1 MRSLPY
7 LFLLWCL
14 LLIPNFG
21 AAQSTLDIGGK
32 IETRLSFNLDESE
45 AIWSR
50 TTFKPKLDSQ
60 IRGNTHAHVSLK
72 MYTTGELH
80 SDWNLQEAYIDYY
93 LGSLDL
99 RAGVQI
105 ISWGTAYSI
114 NPTNN
119 LNPFDLSEEEAF
131 FPEEKLGATALR
143 VKYYPLANLS
153 LTGVYLPYFVPTLE
167 VPGVALPEKNLKN
180 SEYACKLT
188 TQSIIGC
195 DLSASYFKGREDYPW
210 ITGEY
215 REVEIIGGDIIGTFS
230 EIALWAEG
238 AYNLPEGGDEYY
250 QIAVGGEYTFGDDL
264 YCLAQYYHRNYEN
277 IQEHY
282 IMTVLRYPF
291 LDIHTLQLGMAYETE
306 NNIIIIY
313 PEATYSLA
321 DAANIVLSGIFVQ
334 GEAAGTF
341 MSGLKDKIYF
351 KVEYSF

>member
-1 MRSLPY
+1 MRCLPY

-21 AAQSTLDIGGK
+21 AAQSSLDINGK
-32 IETRLSFNLDESE
+32 IETRLSFDLDESE

-50 TTFKPKLDSQ
+50 TAFKPELDSQ
-60 IRGNTHAHVSLK
+60 ISENTHAHVSLK
-72 MYTTGELH
+72 MYTGELH

-114 NPTNN
+114 GPTDN
-119 LNPFDLSEEEAF
+119 LNPFDLSEEETF
-131 FPEEKLGATALR
+131 IPEEKLGVTALR
-143 VKYYPLANLS
+143 LKYYLLTNII
-153 LTGVYLPYFVPTLE
+153 LTGVYIPYFMPALE
-167 VPGVALPEKNLKN
+167 VPGIALPEKNLEN

-188 TQSIIGC
+188 AQSIIGC

-215 REVEIIGGDIIGTFS
+215 REVDIFGGDIIGTFS

-282 IMTVLRYPF
+282 IMTVWRYPF
-291 LDIHTLQLGMAYETE
+291 PDIHTLQLGMAYETE

-321 DAANIVLSGIFVQ
+321 DAANIVLSGIFIQ

-341 MSGLKDKIYF
+341 MSGLQDKIYL

>member
-1 MRSLPY
+1 M
-7 LFLLWCL
+7 
-14 LLIPNFG
+14 
-21 AAQSTLDIGGK
+21 AQPSLDINGE
-32 IETRLSFNLDESE
+32 IDTRLRFNLDESE

-60 IRGNTHAHVSLK
+60 VSDNAHAHVSLK

-114 NPTNN
+114 NPTDN

-131 FPEEKLGATALR
+131 ILEEKLGATALR
-143 VKYYPLANLS
+143 LKYYPLTNII
-153 LTGVYLPYFVPTLE
+153 LTGVYLPYFVPALE
-167 VPGVALPEKNLKN
+167 VPGVALPERKLEN
-180 SEYACKLT
+180 SEYAFKLSA
-188 TQSIIGC
+188 QSIIGC
-195 DLSASYFKGREDYPW
+195 DLSASYFKGKEDYPW
-210 ITGEY
+210 TNGQY
-215 REVEIIGGDIIGTFS
+215 RNVEIYGGDVIGAIG

-238 AYNLPEGGDEYY
+238 AYNLPESGEEYY
-250 QIAVGGEYTFGDDL
+250 QLAAGGEYTFRDDL
-264 YCLAQYYHRNYEN
+264 YCLAQYYHRNHED

-306 NNIIIIY
+306 NEIFILY
-313 PEATYSLA
+313 PEVTYSLA
-321 DAANIVLSGIFVQ
+321 DAANIVLSGIFVL
-334 GEAAGTF
+334 GEATGTLI
-341 MSGLKDKIYF
+341 SELKDKIYF